1 MTTGIAIILAVVAL
15 GGSGLA
21 LLAVHAWRGSH
32 DRLARSLLETTS
44 RLAALARQLDD
55 ALDRLRKEARITVA
69 LGDIAA
75 SPDLA
80 DVLTRVAAAAAAATG
95 ARAAVARAVADDGTL
110 VVGATEEA
118 AGVPVTAALEWPPE
132 GARAMTFT
140 LLRGS
145 GPSTGPHLGCGLAV
159 PIAEPSAAPVGL
171 VVALFDEH
179 ESAAESKLGD
189 LERLAARVAPI
200 VTAVRSGRPDGAAA
214 RDPLTRL
221 GSRQL
226 FHESLAREVARA
238 HRHRSPLALLLL
250 DIDGFRAV
258 NERLGRRGADASLL
272 TFATALE
279 AVAPPGAVACRIG
292 GDDFALILPG
302 SGRLDVELVLAH
314 LRAEHRDRGSS
325 GDELLSFS
333 TGVAELMP
341 ADDALRLFERAT
353 RAMQG
358 GRDPGRDRLD
368 DTAGEVDEP
377 A

>member
-1 MTTGIAIILAVVAL
+1 
-15 GGSGLA
+15 
-21 LLAVHAWRGSH
+21 
-32 DRLARSLLETTS
+32 
-44 RLAALARQLDD
+44 
-55 ALDRLRKEARITVA
+55 
-69 LGDIAA
+69 
-75 SPDLA
+75 
-80 DVLTRVAAAAAAATG
+80 
-95 ARAAVARAVADDGTL
+95 
-110 VVGATEEA
+110 
-118 AGVPVTAALEWPPE
+118 
-132 GARAMTFT
+132 MTFT

-200 VTAVRSGRPDGAAA
+200 VAAVRSGRPDGAAA

-221 GSRQL
+221 ASRQL

-238 HRHRSPLALLLL
+238 HGHRSPLALLLL

-302 SGRLDVELVLAH
+302 SSRLDVELVLTH
-314 LRAEHRDRGSS
+314 LRAEHRDRGWS

-333 TGVAELMP
+333 TGIAELMP
-341 ADDALRLFERAT
+341 ADDALKLLDRAT
-353 RAMQG
+353 RAMHG
-358 GRDPGRDRLD
+358 GRDRLD
-368 DTAGEVDEP
+368 DTARGLDEH